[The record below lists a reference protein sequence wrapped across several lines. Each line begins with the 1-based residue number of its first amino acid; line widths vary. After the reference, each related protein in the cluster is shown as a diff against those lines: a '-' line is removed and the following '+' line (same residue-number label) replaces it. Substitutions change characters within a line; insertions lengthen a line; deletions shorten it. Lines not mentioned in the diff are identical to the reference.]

1 MFGKVEMERLRAQK
15 SLLVLQ
21 SEINR
26 LQLAADWQK
35 IRSPKNWVNSMGGI
49 ARHFPILTAVLS
61 TVTGALAVKALRRRG
76 MIMDGIGR
84 LTKLASLALAGW
96 KLFGNKNPKR

>member
-1 MFGKVEMERLRAQK
+1 MFGKVERERLRAQK

-35 IRSPKNWVNSMGGI
+35 IRSPRNWVNSAGGI

-61 TVTGALAVKALRRRG
+61 ILTGALAVKALRRPG
-76 MIMDGIGR
+76 MILSGIGR
-84 LTKLASLALAGW
+84 LTKLASMVLAGW
-96 KLFGNKNPKR
+96 KLFREKKTKR

>member
-1 MFGKVEMERLRAQK
+1 MFGKVEMERLKAQK

-21 SEINR
+21 SEVNR

-35 IRSPKNWVNSMGGI
+35 IRSPKNWVSSAGGMI
-49 ARHFPILTAVLS
+49 RHFPILTTVLS
-61 TVTGALAVKALRRRG
+61 TVAGALAVKTLRKPG
-76 MIMDGIGR
+76 MIMGGIGR

-96 KLFGNKNPKR
+96 KLFGEKKSER